1 MATAEKMMSALQ
13 SAQSVGQ
20 LFQQRAA
27 ADAKAT
33 AARYKVAGTWHDI
46 SWSDL
51 AGQAE
56 EVAWGLL
63 ALGVKKGD
71 MVSILG
77 STRLEWTI
85 CDMGIAYVSGV
96 AVPIYQSNT
105 PEECQFILENSGAVL
120 CFAEDKKQLAKLQ
133 AERMKLP
140 KVRHVILMEGEGDG
154 QWSLSLAQLKE
165 KGKEQK
171 ARVPGELTQRLQGGS
186 REELACVLYTS
197 GT

>member
-1 MATAEKMMSALQ
+1 MAESLSSLQ

-27 ADAKAT
+27 ADSKNV

-51 AGQAE
+51 AGQGE
-56 EVAWGLL
+56 EVAWGLI

-85 CDMGIAYVSGV
+85 CDIGVAYAGGV

-105 PEECQFILENSGAVL
+105 PEECQFILDNSGAVVV
-120 CFAEDKKQLAKLQ
+120 FAEDKKQLAKL
-133 AERMKLP
+133 
-140 KVRHVILMEGEGDG
+140 
-154 QWSLSLAQLKE
+154 
-165 KGKEQK
+165 
-171 ARVPGELTQRLQGGS
+171 
-186 REELACVLYTS
+186 
-197 GT
+197 